1 MTSFGKKSI
10 TYLGTLHGEGTLL
23 TGEGRPLGLVTYEI
37 DSYRDHCARSATGQ
51 IEAASR
57 ILNEAFQAKDATIVL
72 NNGRCV
78 HIIVSDPG
86 GSATAE
92 VRVTGSFPF

>member
-1 MTSFGKKSI
+1 MTCSGRKSI

-37 DSYRDHCARSATGQ
+37 DSYQDHRANLANGH

-72 NNGRCV
+72 NNGRCI
-78 HIIVSDPG
+78 HIVVSDPDG
-86 GSATAE
+86 GATAE
-92 VRVTGSFPF
+92 VSVTGSFPF